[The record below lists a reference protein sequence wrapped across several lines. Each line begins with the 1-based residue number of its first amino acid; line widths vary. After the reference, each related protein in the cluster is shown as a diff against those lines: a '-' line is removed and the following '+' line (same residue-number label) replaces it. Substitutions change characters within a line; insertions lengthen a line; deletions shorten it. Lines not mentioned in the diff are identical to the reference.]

1 MLSLVNAINAQE
13 LGTLIQF
20 KSVNPAGLLCLYGP
34 QSKYLHTK
42 TLTEKTCEVWVAII
56 DVHVPKSILIID
68 NIWD

>member
-42 TLTEKTCEVWVAII
+42 TLTEKTCEV
-56 DVHVPKSILIID
+56 
-68 NIWD
+68 